1 MKTAENKQKV
11 FEELSLYDPFMFA
24 KVLNDPEKCRGLFE
38 RVIGEPV
45 KSVTGVQSRYDG
57 TTEAVLA
64 FQAESETDQ
73 YSVCVRHIKHGNV
86 GAAGAH
92 AMAMAENLCRGKKV
106 QPQIVGIVITPFD
119 PFGKMR
125 GKYTLSYYDREAD
138 CGLSGG
144 PRQII
149 LSTVGRGEDKS
160 LQNFLDYMAG
170 RALVYHDDYIVSLMN
185 AVKAVRANPFWA
197 AEYHDLAR
205 LRDTA
210 LRDGRV
216 EMLKSALKKGAK
228 AEYIKNFLGATDEE
242 LEMATAEQ
250 PGDCER
256 PKAKRLFNLHNTN
269 KPVYA
274 VAYGENLQDA
284 VKRTCDEIN
293 LHKRGESTVPDEWD
307 GEEFNIDTH
316 HGVLIFD

>member
-160 LQNFLDYMAG
+160 LQHFLDYMAG
-170 RALVYHDDYIVSLMN
+170 RALVYHAQLFQGACPVALYGAAGHSHEAADFSVGHFQNTVQNQNTLFLFRQAGESLGHKLVVNQQIISM
-185 AVKAVRANPFWA
+185 R
-197 AEYHDLAR
+197 R
-205 LRDTA
+205 
-210 LRDGRV
+210 
-216 EMLKSALKKGAK
+216 
-228 AEYIKNFLGATDEE
+228 KN
-242 LEMATAEQ
+242 
-250 PGDCER
+250 
-256 PKAKRLFNLHNTN
+256 
-269 KPVYA
+269 VA
-274 VAYGENLQDA
+274 VA
-284 VKRTCDEIN
+284 
-293 LHKRGESTVPDEWD
+293 
-307 GEEFNIDTH
+307 
-316 HGVLIFD
+316 GVLIHSGELVQFLLGQGV